1 MTWGLLLAPVL
12 GAVIGYGTNWLA
24 IKMLF
29 WPRQPV
35 FVANWQLPL
44 TPGLFVAR
52 RHQFASQ
59 LAQTVEDG
67 FVSGPDLCRALAQA
81 SKSGMLD
88 KMAGKAGPLG
98 SVFLDMLFGLG
109 TDKIKEIADNLSH
122 SVKDS
127 GMVQTVIC
135 EKVASMD
142 VAEVEEMVTGVVER
156 ELRAITLLGGV
167 LGLVVGCVQ
176 PLILL
181 VA

>member
-35 FVANWQLPL
+35 FVAKRRLPM

-52 RHQFASQ
+52 RHQFAGQ
-59 LAQTVEDG
+59 LAQMVEDE

-81 SKSGMLD
+81 ARSGMLD
-88 KMAGKAGPLG
+88 DMVSSHGPMGAMVAKAV
-98 SVFLDMLFGLG
+98 SGLG
-109 TDKIKEIADNLSH
+109 PDKIRRLADGLSS

-127 GMVQTVIC
+127 GMVSSVIS
-135 EKVASMD
+135 EKITSMD
-142 VAEVEEMVTGVVER
+142 VVEVEEMVTGVVER
-156 ELRAITLLGGV
+156 ELGAITLLGGV
-167 LGLVVGCVQ
+167 LGFVVGCLQ
-176 PLILL
+176 PVLFL
-181 VA
+181 VS